1 VPLIDISSQQALAN
15 RRTNPQGS
23 WGDRS
28 SVNRVEPICKPAFDV
43 PFRLEPG
50 NSIFTIGSCFARNVE
65 QALAERGFRIPMQV
79 VFRCPEFAKADR
91 GVVNNYATPCI
102 YNEIAWAF
110 GEEHFDEA
118 NLIAE
123 IVPGKFVDLNIAP
136 TLRPETREIVDS
148 RRRAIAEA
156 YRSSASCRVIIIT
169 LGLSEV
175 WFDTVSG
182 TYINVSPRPGMVR
195 AEPDRFRLHVLSF
208 DETYDF
214 LAMAVSLL
222 SRHGRSDQQIIVNVS
237 PVPLGA
243 THRNQDVIVANM
255 YSKSVL
261 RVAAEALVAGNPRTT
276 YFPSY
281 ESFALSDRKLA
292 FIDDLVHTQTSLV
305 SINVGRMVDAYTGSD
320 DTLESLRDAIAMGG
334 EVVAAHKAACVP
346 AGLAEGFFAE
356 HGSWSDT
363 SAEFA
368 KSHARF
374 LLKQNRPAEA
384 LAILALHDGSGD
396 LELRTLAIEAAIA
409 DNRPELA
416 LLQVGQLPPGK
427 VKAVRVWDQML
438 TAAIKHGDPD
448 TVLAILTRLMASVRS
463 CTPGACFRAAR
474 FFRDRGD
481 VPKAAQLYQIAHDA
495 GSTNLIAFEY
505 AEALLGSG
513 RPLEARTVLASLTAN
528 TPSEEQRLGRLKLIA

>member
-1 VPLIDISSQQALAN
+1 LGIAFAQA
-15 RRTNPQGS
+15 RGHFVRPDS
-23 WGDRS
+23 DRS

-43 PFRLEPG
+43 PFQLEPG
-50 NSIFTIGSCFARNVE
+50 DSIFTIGSCFARNVE
-65 QALAERGFRIPMQV
+65 QALAERGFHIPMQE
-79 VFRCPEFAKADR
+79 VFRRPEFAKMDR
-91 GVVNNYATPCI
+91 GVINNYATPCI

-110 GEEHFDEA
+110 GEKRFDGE

-123 IVPGKFVDLNIAP
+123 IVPGKFADLNLAP

-156 YRSSASCRVIIIT
+156 YRSSAGCRVIIIT

-195 AEPDRFRLHVLSF
+195 AEPDRFRLHVLNF

-214 LAMAVSLL
+214 LARAVSLL
-222 SRHGRSDQQIIVNVS
+222 SRHGRSDQQIIITVS

-261 RVAAEALVAGNPRTT
+261 RAAAEALVAGNPRMT

-292 FIDDLVHTQTSLV
+292 FMDDLVHTQSSLV
-305 SINVGRMVDAYTGSD
+305 TLNVGRMVDAYTGSG
-320 DTLESLRDAIAMGG
+320 DTLESLREAIALGG
-334 EVVAAHKAACVP
+334 EIVAAQKAACVP
-346 AGLAEGFFAE
+346 DGLAEAFFAE
-356 HGSWSDT
+356 HGGLSDT

-384 LAILALHDGSGD
+384 LTILTSHDGSGD
-396 LELRTLAIEAAIA
+396 LELLTLAIETAIA
-409 DNRPELA
+409 NNQPELA
-416 LLQVGQLPPGK
+416 LLQLGQLPPGK
-427 VKAVRVWDQML
+427 VKAVRVWDQL
-438 TAAIKHGDPD
+438 LAAAIKHGDPN

-463 CTPGACFRAAR
+463 RTPGASFRAAR

-481 VPKAAQLYQIAHDA
+481 MSKAAQLYQIAYDA
-495 GSTNLIAFEY
+495 GSTNLIAFEF

-528 TPSEEQRLGRLKLIA
+528 SDSEEQRLGRLKLIA